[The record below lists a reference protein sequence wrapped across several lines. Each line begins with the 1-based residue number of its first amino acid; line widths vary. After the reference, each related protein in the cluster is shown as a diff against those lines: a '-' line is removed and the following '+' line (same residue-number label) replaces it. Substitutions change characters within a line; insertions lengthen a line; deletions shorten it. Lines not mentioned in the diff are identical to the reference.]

1 VRKYTYQDVIEVC
14 PEKLPGY
21 EDKIKTFFE
30 EHIHD
35 DEEIRYI
42 LDGSGVLLFFVSWAL
57 PAHDVHAVMRG
68 PLLRACNQQ

>member
-1 VRKYTYQDVIEVC
+1 MRNYTYQDIIEVC

-42 LDGSGVLLFFVSWAL
+42 LAGSGTSTRCILCFA
-57 PAHDVHAVMRG
+57 
-68 PLLRACNQQ
+68 